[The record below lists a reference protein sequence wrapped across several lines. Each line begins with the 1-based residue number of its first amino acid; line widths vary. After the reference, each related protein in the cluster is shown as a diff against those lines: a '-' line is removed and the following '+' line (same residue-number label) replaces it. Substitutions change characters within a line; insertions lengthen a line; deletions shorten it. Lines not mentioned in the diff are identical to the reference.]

1 MKHKNV
7 LQFVFTGYYLK
18 SHEKGT
24 MPLFPRETSA
34 HNDDVGTVTVLS
46 NTPVHAGYLN
56 VSELVHH
63 VLVSKQH

>member
-46 NTPVHAGYLN
+46 NTHPSMLDTSMYPNLFTTF
-56 VSELVHH
+56 
-63 VLVSKQH
+63 